1 VGSRWT
7 GHPPF
12 AYIRAVRYIGNKT
25 RLLGFIGAGLR
36 GLGIAPGTAV
46 DPFTGTASVARAL
59 KGWGWRVVAGD
70 VMEYGYVFGRA
81 YVALTGEPRFETLAT
96 ALGAGGHGTAAVL
109 RHLERLP
116 PEDGF
121 LAQHF
126 APAAAGTGRRY
137 FTPENAGRIDA
148 IRRTLAEWHEVG
160 LLDRD
165 GFHYLLAAL
174 LEAADR
180 VANTT
185 GVYAAY
191 VKSWQPNALRPLRLR
206 PTAPVPGNGC
216 RAVRG
221 DAVEIVAG
229 LGRVDLLYLDPPYN
243 ERQYP
248 GYYHLPELIAT
259 GWFGES
265 PPALRGK
272 TGLIPD
278 AEKRSDWSRRGRCES
293 AFEAMLAAANCRH
306 VLMSYNTEGILP
318 EATIERVLKAAGRA
332 ATFRR
337 FERRYRRYRSDAD
350 GAGRRYR
357 GDEVAELLYY
367 VAR

>member
-1 VGSRWT
+1 
-7 GHPPF
+7 
-12 AYIRAVRYIGNKT
+12 VRYIGNKT
-25 RLLGFIGAGLR
+25 RLLGFIGAALDR
-36 GLGIAPGTAV
+36 LGIAPGTAA

-59 KGWGWRVVAGD
+59 KSRQWRVVAGD

-81 YVALTGEPRFETLAT
+81 YVELTGEPRFETLAAT
-96 ALGAGGHGTAAVL
+96 LGARGRGAAGVL

-116 PEDGF
+116 PENGF
-121 LAQHF
+121 LASHF
-126 APAAAGTGRRY
+126 APGQTGAGRRY

-148 IRRTLAEWHEVG
+148 IRRTLAEWHGAE

-206 PTAPVPGNGC
+206 PTAPAPGNGC

-221 DAVEIVAG
+221 DALEVVAG
-229 LGRVDLLYLDPPYN
+229 LGPIDLLYLDPPYN
-243 ERQYP
+243 DRQYP
-248 GYYHLPELIAT
+248 GYYHVPELIAT
-259 GWFGES
+259 GWFGAS

-293 AFEAMLAAANCRH
+293 AFEAILAAADCRH
-306 VLMSYNTEGILP
+306 ILMSYNTEGILP
-318 EATIERVLKAAGRA
+318 DATIERLLKDAGRA

-337 FERRYRRYRSDAD
+337 FTRRYRRYRSDAD
-350 GAGRRYR
+350 GASRRYR